1 MTDQQD
7 SGNFIKFPSQ
17 LEIAGIVLAA
27 LPFVCSFSS
36 SSTRTVN
43 GRVVEESNFDVVAA
57 VAGAVAIG
65 IGVFIVT
72 YLARTHADDRLKR
85 MGVIA
90 GVILVGAFQLLVRGL
105 GVV

>member
-1 MTDQQD
+1 MSEQPANT
-7 SGNFIKFPSQ
+7 IKFPSQ
-17 LEIAGIVLAA
+17 LEIAGIVIAL
-27 LPFVCSFSS
+27 LPFVCNFST

-43 GRVVEESNFDVVAA
+43 GRVVEESSFDVVAA

-65 IGVFIVT
+65 LGVFIVT
-72 YLARTHADDRLKR
+72 YLVRTAAEDRIKR

-90 GVILVGAFQLLVRGL
+90 GVILVGVFQLLVRGL